1 MREGKKRIMVIYN
14 RCKHT
19 YNVTKHAKEREG
31 GRIAGEGHWEAN
43 YIFVAEKSQKNR
55 KLQ

>member
-43 YIFVAEKSQKNR
+43 CIFVAEKSQKNR